1 MNLSGLAEWVVGEML
16 AGGCGPELGRNRI
29 VLHLCSP
36 LPRAD
41 ILTVLFSLFRGTTV
55 CLGSPA
61 LLATV
66 ESQAWRL
73 PALR

>member
-1 MNLSGLAEWVVGEML
+1 MNSSGRAGWVVGEML
-16 AGGCGPELGRNRI
+16 AGGCGPERGRNRT

-41 ILTVLFSLFRGTTV
+41 ILTVLFSLSRGTAV
-55 CLGSPA
+55 RLGFPA
-61 LLATV
+61 PLATV
-66 ESQAWRL
+66 ESQAWRM